1 MALFYVVKTIAAAIC
16 KDKDFYNAR
25 RRLFKYSIHKV
36 LRECRG
42 LSEGSGESQTSSHL
56 GYVLKD
62 E

>member
-1 MALFYVVKTIAAAIC
+1 MILISSSG

-36 LRECRG
+36 LRERRG
-42 LSEGSGESQTSSHL
+42 LSEGSGESQTSSDL

>member
-1 MALFYVVKTIAAAIC
+1 MILISSSG
-16 KDKDFYNAR
+16 KDKDFYNA

-36 LRECRG
+36 LREHKG

-56 GYVLKD
+56 GCVLKD

>member
-1 MALFYVVKTIAAAIC
+1 MILISSIG

-36 LRECRG
+36 LREHRG
-42 LSEGSGESQTSSHL
+42 LSEGSGESQTSSDL